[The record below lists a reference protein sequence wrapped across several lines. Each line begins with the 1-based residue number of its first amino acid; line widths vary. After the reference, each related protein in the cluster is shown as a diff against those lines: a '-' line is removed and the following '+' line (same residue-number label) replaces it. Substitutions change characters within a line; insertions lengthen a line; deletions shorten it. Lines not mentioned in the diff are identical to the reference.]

1 MISGINGGNC
11 ILESMAK
18 VRDEEKTIDKANI
31 VGNKGEYVVQFYGPC
46 AEWNG
51 EPVALCSARN
61 PYKPRIFKSL
71 DGAVSQLSGIGLSK
85 TSIIL
90 TEL

>member
-1 MISGINGGNC
+1 MISGINGSNL

-18 VRDEEKTIDKANI
+18 VRVEEKMIDKAKI
-31 VGNKGEYVVQFYGPC
+31 VGNKGEYVVQFYGSC

-51 EPVALCSARN
+51 EPVVLCSARD

-85 TSIIL
+85 MSIIVTGL
-90 TEL
+90 